1 MERRDYWDALVRG
14 WWLVAIFGLIGL
26 GVALM
31 LPKGTETT
39 YYQVTASFGSV
50 PPPDQGQGTGNL
62 FGGGIAPDQITYYA
76 STDRVMQLTSK
87 FSGLNQDPAIV
98 RSEIAL
104 LGPPS
109 ANSQSDAGT
118 SGQEGVVDAKVS
130 ASTPAEALAL
140 ITGFDEAMQL
150 EIATAAQDSLTGAE
164 KQTEQ
169 TLARVF
175 SEEATY
181 SFPPGVTAQALQ
193 IQVSKLQDELATLV
207 TEQPNTG
214 FEITQQP
221 TAASVNA
228 ITTGKTVNNSKLR
241 IAGGLGLGLLLGAL
255 AAVGLWLLDRRLKTA
270 KRAQTAFGY
279 PVVAEIPDVTTDAV
293 EPYRMLWLSVFRQ
306 PLPLPPGEQGERLYE
321 GESAMLEP
329 RYGLASTTGPPT

>member
-1 MERRDYWDALVRG
+1 MERRDYLDALIRG
-14 WWLVAIFGLIGL
+14 WWLIAIFGLIGL

-39 YYQVTASFGSV
+39 FYQVTSSFGSA
-50 PPPDQGQGTGNL
+50 PPPPQGSSNL
-62 FGGGIAPDQITYYA
+62 LGGGGVSPDQITYYA
-76 STDRVMQLTSK
+76 SSDEVMRITSK
-87 FSGLNQDPAIV
+87 LSGLNQDPAVI
-98 RSEIAL
+98 RNEIL
-104 LGPPS
+104 LMGPPS

-118 SGQEGVVDAKVS
+118 SGQEGVVDARVS
-130 ASTPAEALAL
+130 ASSPKLALAL

-150 EIATAAQDSLTGAE
+150 DMAHRANEALTSAE
-164 KQTEQ
+164 QETQQ
-169 TLARVF
+169 TLARVA
-175 SEEATY
+175 SEEASN
-181 SFPPGVTAQALQ
+181 SFPPGVTQQALQ
-193 IQVSKLQDELATLV
+193 VQVSKLQDYLATLV

-214 FEITQQP
+214 FEVIQQP

-255 AAVGLWLLDRRLKTA
+255 ASIGLWLLDRRLKTA

-279 PVVAEIPDVTTDAV
+279 PVVAEIPDVTTDAI

-306 PLPLPPGEQGERLYE
+306 PLPLPPGEQSERFYE
-321 GESAMLEP
+321 GESAVLEP